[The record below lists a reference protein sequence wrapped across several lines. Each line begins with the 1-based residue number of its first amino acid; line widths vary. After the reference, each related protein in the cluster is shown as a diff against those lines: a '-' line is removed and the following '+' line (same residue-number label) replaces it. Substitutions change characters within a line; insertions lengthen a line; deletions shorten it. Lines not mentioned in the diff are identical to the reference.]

1 ASGELL
7 LDHYLAMSPGVD
19 DPEIRGI
26 ETVEPAFGMPALWID
41 EQTRSRAEMSG
52 YTVVDPP
59 SVVAT
64 HLTELLKKH
73 AAELLGRE
81 ETKQLV
87 DHLKESHPILVEE
100 VTPQLLSI
108 GELQK
113 VFVQLLKEKVSIRNL
128 PLIFETLADYA
139 AVTKDSELLAE
150 YVRQSLSR
158 QITEQVMQGDVL
170 HVVTISSEMELDIQ
184 SAIQK
189 TEFGNYLAL
198 DPEKATRF
206 IETLQ
211 ERAMEFERYG
221 AHPIILTS
229 PSIRMFVRQLTERYF
244 PDIPILSYNELMP
257 TIEVKSIGVI

>member
-1 ASGELL
+1 
-7 LDHYLAMSPGVD
+7 
-19 DPEIRGI
+19 
-26 ETVEPAFGMPALWID
+26 
-41 EQTRSRAEMSG
+41 MSG

-87 DHLKESHPILVEE
+87 DHLKESHPILVDE

-158 QITEQVMQGDVL
+158 QITEQVMQGEIL
-170 HVVTISSEMELDIQ
+170 HVVTVSSEMELDIQ

-211 ERAMEFERYG
+211 ERATEFERYG